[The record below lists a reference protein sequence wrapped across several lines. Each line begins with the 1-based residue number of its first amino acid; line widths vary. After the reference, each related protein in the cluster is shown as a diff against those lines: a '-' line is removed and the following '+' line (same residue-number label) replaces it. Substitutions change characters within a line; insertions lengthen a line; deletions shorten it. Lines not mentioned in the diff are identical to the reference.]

1 MKKSFKKAL
10 AAVALVFALL
20 MMCSCM
26 RMEMGIVINN
36 DGTAKVF
43 SEVTMSEATL
53 TQLEQTKEDFMQS
66 LRESEDSEDY
76 EGWETEEVERLVPGE
91 MGDETYIGMR
101 YYKTGTFEEVMGALG
116 DSDESSNITFDTKAE
131 NGERTISINFANT
144 EGGSAGG
151 EIEEYI
157 SQGMMTTYFT
167 VTVPTEITSSNGK
180 ISADKKTATW
190 DILKILSG
198 ADEEMSMTVTF
209 KEPGSPV
216 LLIIL
221 IAAGAVVLI
230 GIVVALVVILGKK
243 KPQPVAQAPMNYS
256 IPQAV
261 PVTNAVP
268 AADTA
273 PVQETTPVQEAA
285 PAAETA
291 PVQAEAPAEA
301 APAEEK
307 AFCINCGSKLES
319 GSAFCA
325 NCGEKV

>member
-26 RMEMGIVINN
+26 RMEMGIVINE

-53 TQLEQTKEDFMQS
+53 TQLEQTKEEFMQS
-66 LRESEDSEDY
+66 LRESEDSEQY
-76 EGWETEEVERLVPGE
+76 EGWEMEEVERIVSGE
-91 MGDETYIGMR
+91 IGDETYIGMR
-101 YYKTGTFEEVMGALG
+101 YYKTGTLEEVVAELG
-116 DSDESSNITFDTKAE
+116 DTDESSNITFDTRKE
-131 NGERTISINFANT
+131 NGENIVNITLTNN

-151 EIEEYI
+151 EVEEYV

-167 VTVPTEITSSNGK
+167 VTVPTEITSSNGV

-190 DILKILSG
+190 DILDIISG
-198 ADEEMSMTVTF
+198 AD
-209 KEPGSPV
+209 KEKNMVVSYKDAGSPV
-216 LLIIL
+216 LMIVL
-221 IAAGAVVLI
+221 IAVGAVVLI
-230 GIVVALVVILGKK
+230 GIVVAVIVICGKK
-243 KPQPVAQAPMNYS
+243 KPQPVADTPMNYS

-268 AADTA
+268 AQETA
-273 PVQETTPVQEAA
+273 PVQTAA
-285 PAAETA
+285 PVAETA

-307 AFCINCGSKLES
+307 AFCINCGTKLEP
-319 GSAFCA
+319 GSAFCT

>member
-10 AAVALVFALL
+10 AAVALVLTLL

-26 RMEMGIVINN
+26 RMEMGLVINE

-53 TQLEQTKEDFMQS
+53 TQLEQTKEEFMQS
-66 LRESEDSEDY
+66 LRESEDSEQY
-76 EGWETEEVERLVPGE
+76 EGWEMEEVERAVPGE

-101 YYKTGTFEEVMGALG
+101 YYKTGTFEEVTNALG
-116 DSDESSNITFDTKAE
+116 ESDDSSNFSFDKKTE
-131 NGERTISINFANT
+131 GGVNTISIRLANK

-151 EIEEYI
+151 EVEEYI

-167 VTVPTEITSSNGK
+167 VTVPTEITSSNGV

-198 ADEEMSMTVTF
+198 ADEEMTMEVSY

-216 LLIIL
+216 LMIIL
-221 IAAGAVVLI
+221 IAGGAVVLI
-230 GIVVALVVILGKK
+230 GIVVALIVILGKK
-243 KPQPVAQAPMNYS
+243 KPQPVADTPVNYS

-268 AADTA
+268 
-273 PVQETTPVQEAA
+273 VQETAPVQEAA
-285 PAAETA
+285 PVAEAAPEA
-291 PVQAEAPAEA
+291 PVAA

-307 AFCINCGSKLES
+307 AFCENCGSKLEP
-319 GSAFCA
+319 GSAFCT